1 MVLCLMPEVELV
13 ICVCCGLLVLEVV
26 DDSDLWV
33 TGDLC
38 LLWVT
43 VLVICG

>member
-1 MVLCLMPEVELV
+1 MLEVGLV

-26 DDSDLWV
+26 DNGDLWV

-43 VLVICG
+43 GLVICG